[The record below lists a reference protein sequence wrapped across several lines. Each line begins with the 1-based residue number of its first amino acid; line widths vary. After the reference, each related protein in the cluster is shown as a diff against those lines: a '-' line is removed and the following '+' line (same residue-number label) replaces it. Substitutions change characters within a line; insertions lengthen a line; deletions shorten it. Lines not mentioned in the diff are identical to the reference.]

1 MTESAVQ
8 TTTTC
13 CQHGPGYASPLEA
26 FNSGDREKLL
36 YLPAVV
42 PDHSRP
48 DYLVTVDA
56 NPDSSTYSQVIHRL
70 PLGTA
75 DELHHSG
82 WNACSSCFDDSSKAR
97 SLLILPA
104 LGSGRVHAVDV
115 ATDPRAPRLAKTV
128 EQKEIVAA
136 TGLTYLHST
145 HCLATGE
152 IMISAMGDTEGEAKG
167 GFLVLDEKLN
177 SVKLWSDHPT
187 LPYGYDYWYQP
198 RLNVMISTG
207 WGAPKAFT
215 KGFNPAEVETLYN
228 RQLYVWDWTT
238 KKVIQEIDL
247 GAEGLIPLEVRFL
260 HEPTAPH
267 GFVGAALSSNIIH
280 FTNSTAT
287 ASDGNGTLSKDWT
300 ASAVIKQPWMDVEGW
315 LLPQVPPLITDIL
328 ISLDDKYLYFSNWLR
343 GDLVQYDISDPGHPK
358 LAGRIWLGGVAR
370 RGDDSIKV
378 TGGLPED
385 VGTELPEVPTVKGA
399 VLRGGPQMIQLSL
412 DGKRL
417 YVTNSLYSAWDKQFY
432 PDMAKNGSYL
442 LRVNVDTE
450 KGGLSLDQDFFVD
463 FSKEPDGPA
472 LVHEVRYPGGD
483 CSSDIWV

>member
-1 MTESAVQ
+1 
-8 TTTTC
+8 
-13 CQHGPGYASPLEA
+13 
-26 FNSGDREKLL
+26 
-36 YLPAVV
+36 
-42 PDHSRP
+42 
-48 DYLVTVDA
+48 
-56 NPDSSTYSQVIHRL
+56 
-70 PLGTA
+70 
-75 DELHHSG
+75 
-82 WNACSSCFDDSSKAR
+82 
-97 SLLILPA
+97 
-104 LGSGRVHAVDV
+104 V

-145 HCLATGE
+145 HCLTTGE
-152 IMISAMGDTEGEAKG
+152 IMISAMGDIKGEAKG

-177 SVKLWSDHPT
+177 TVKLWSDQAT

-198 RLNVMISTG
+198 RLNVMVSTG
-207 WGAPKAFT
+207 WGAPKAFS

-228 RQLYVWDWTT
+228 RHLYIWDWTK
-238 KKVIQEIDL
+238 KKVMQKIDL

-280 FTNSTAT
+280 FTNTTAT
-287 ASDGNGTLSKDWT
+287 DGNGTPSKEWT

-315 LLPQVPPLITDIL
+315 ILPQVPPLITDIL
-328 ISLDDKYLYFSNWLR
+328 LSLDDKYLYFSNWLR
-343 GDLVQYDISDPGHPK
+343 GDLVQYDISDPAHPK

-370 RGDDSIKV
+370 RGEDSIKV

-385 VGTELPEVPTVKGA
+385 VGTELPEVPTVKGT

-442 LRVNVDTE
+442 LRVNVDTG

-463 FSKEPDGPA
+463 FAKEPDGPV

>member
-1 MTESAVQ
+1 VGFKLSNYVFSDPTQ
-8 TTTTC
+8 RYHC
-13 CQHGPGYASPLEA
+13 RHPFLQEA

-56 NPDSSTYSQVIHRL
+56 DPESKTFSQVIHRL

-82 WNACSSCFDDSSKAR
+82 WNACSSCFEDSSKSR

-104 LGSGRVHAVDV
+104 LGSGRVHAIDV

-128 EQKEIVAA
+128 EKDTIVAA
-136 TGLTYLHST
+136 TGLSYLHST

-152 IMISAMGDTEGEAKG
+152 IMISAMGDSDGEAKG

-177 SVKLWSDHPT
+177 TVKLWSDQPT

-198 RLNVMISTG
+198 RINAMVSTG
-207 WGAPKAFT
+207 WGAPKAFS
-215 KGFNPAEVETLYN
+215 KGFNPAEVETFYN
-228 RQLYVWDWTT
+228 RHLYFWDWSK

-247 GAEGLIPLEVRFL
+247 GPEGLIPLEVRFL

-280 FTNSTAT
+280 FTPDNV
-287 ASDGNGTLSKDWT
+287 GNGSNGTPSTDWVAKT
-300 ASAVIKQPWMDVEGW
+300 VIKQPWLDVEGW
-315 LLPQVPPLITDIL
+315 ILPQLPPLITDIL
-328 ISLDDKYLYFSNWLR
+328 ISLDDKYIYFSNWLR
-343 GDLVQYDISDPGHPK
+343 GDLVQYDISDPAQPK

-370 RGDDSIKV
+370 RGDDNIKV

-385 VGTELPEVPTVKGA
+385 VGTELPEVPTVKGTI
-399 VLRGGPQMIQLSL
+399 LQGGPQMLQLSL
-412 DGKRL
+412 GKFIER
-417 YVTNSLYSAWDKQFY
+417 KFY
-432 PDMAKNGSYL
+432 
-442 LRVNVDTE
+442 
-450 KGGLSLDQDFFVD
+450 
-463 FSKEPDGPA
+463 
-472 LVHEVRYPGGD
+472 
-483 CSSDIWV
+483 